1 MILKKDETSN
11 CKLSNANGESTH
23 FSSKISFSGFDLLT
37 LRSSHKSNSRRFCG
51 SWFATVNRMF
61 ALAGVIDARI
71 LEIIQT
77 IRENCLSQFAEDDLT
92 ECTSSAN

>member
-1 MILKKDETSN
+1 METG
-11 CKLSNANGESTH
+11 LQV
-23 FSSKISFSGFDLLT
+23 
-37 LRSSHKSNSRRFCG
+37 
-51 SWFATVNRMF
+51 ATVSRMF

-77 IRENCLSQFAEDDLT
+77 IREDCLSQFAEDDLT